1 MFFQESLRFIQLLHH
16 IFGCGLGKSIYKV
29 KEGPTYIR
37 CFWDVYRM
45 FLRCPYLHWIIDV
58 HSSLIRIDQDKKLL
72 WQKMRSSHRKD
83 LLQQSQNHQ
92 NRCILGRWLGV
103 SCFLMVCQTSVKLLP
118 PKKQYRPQSHSRY
131 QSLKF
136 LRFTIFVQSRVHVGV
151 VDRDDL
157 ASVEMTWHVDGL
169 YARSRQRLFAPHMR
183 SILAMHVTR
192 SSLAPIGKIGLLLLL
207 QQWYLLTGSTQCLS
221 PSKQLLCVQIKT
233 RKSSMDIDMIL

>member
-16 IFGCGLGKSIYKV
+16 IFGCGLGKSIYIKWR
-29 KEGPTYIR
+29 KAQHIS
-37 CFWDVYRM
+37 DV
-45 FLRCPYLHWIIDV
+45 FLRCISDVFEMSLPSLNHWR
-58 HSSLIRIDQDKKLL
+58 SLFTHKNWDKKLL

>member
-1 MFFQESLRFIQLLHH
+1 M
-16 IFGCGLGKSIYKV
+16 
-29 KEGPTYIR
+29 

-92 NRCILGRWLGV
+92 NRCILGDWVYVFWWCAKQV
-103 SCFLMVCQTSVKLLP
+103 SNSS
-118 PKKQYRPQSHSRY
+118 PQKNSIGRKAILDIM
-131 QSLKF
+131 SLKF

-233 RKSSMDIDMIL
+233 RKSSNQLDIDMIL